1 MRTRILLALLGTS
14 ALVAC
19 SSSDASPGEAAAT
32 ADAAPPGTSPG
43 TSDGAGP
50 GAGDGGA
57 PDGGG
62 KLPAKNLA
70 LSGVSFRN
78 VGRKGDAL
86 RIGIKGADTHMET
99 SAAIV
104 RVVDADGA
112 PVVAFDTNWDGVA
125 DAPERRFH
133 FDSSAMGQPTFVASI
148 TIPDVFGR
156 APSIA
161 KVIVTLEDEVGG
173 HSAPITQALSKQVLR
188 GPFEAC
194 DPAKISDRCPA
205 GMACS
210 GAPSTCHDGV
220 APDLQRYAYFGG
232 SSPRMLFRG
241 AEPDEDIDHISIEF
255 LDANGASIAA
265 NLGTDEDPQMS
276 TGITLDAMGAGSDA
290 TFFLSSMPIASFA
303 VQVPKIAA
311 RVTDLAGNSS
321 ARVVFD
327 ATAVPVRSAG
337 QACDWNGFDAC
348 SSGNVCAPGLA
359 EAANKCASATTE
371 RRTKCSAA
379 AELDPAKGKTKAF
392 GSTSGASLWDAP
404 IGCVSNDATGRPESV
419 VRLHLA
425 AALPSLV
432 ITTAVP
438 ETDFDTAVY
447 LVPGC
452 PDSASAA
459 LGCNDDLVGTSSTLR
474 LQNVAAGDYTIV
486 VESVHMRGGQ
496 FGVAISSK

>member
-1 MRTRILLALLGTS
+1 MRTRILLALLGAS

-19 SSSDASPGEAAAT
+19 SSSDAPPSDAPET
-32 ADAAPPGTSPG
+32 ADAADAAAPTGKPA
-43 TSDGAGP
+43 DGP
-50 GAGDGGA
+50 GAGDGSA

-62 KLPAKNLA
+62 PLPAKNLA
-70 LSGVSFRN
+70 LNGVSFRS
-78 VGRKGDAL
+78 VGRTGEAL
-86 RIGIKGADTHMET
+86 RVGIKGVDTHKET

-112 PVVAFDTNWDGVA
+112 PVIAFDTNWDGVA

-133 FDSSAMGQPTFVASI
+133 FDTSTVGQASFVAAI
-148 TIPDVFGR
+148 TIPEVFGR
-156 APSIA
+156 APTIA
-161 KVIVTLEDEVGG
+161 KVIVTLEDEAGG
-173 HSAPITQALSKQVLR
+173 HSAPLTQALSKQALR

-194 DPAKISDRCPA
+194 DVAKMSDRCPA

-210 GAPSTCHDGV
+210 GTPPTCHDGV

-241 AEPDEDIDHISIEF
+241 AEPDEDIDRINIEF
-255 LDANGASIAA
+255 LDANGVSTSA

-276 TGITLDAMGAGSDA
+276 SSITLDASRAFADA

-311 RVTDLAGNSS
+311 TVTDLAGNSS

-327 ATAVPVRSAG
+327 ATPVPVRSAG
-337 QACDWNGFDAC
+337 QTCDWSGFDAC
-348 SSGNVCAPGLA
+348 SSGNVCVPGLP

-371 RRTKCSAA
+371 RKAKCAAA

-425 AALPSLV
+425 APLPSLV

-447 LVPGC
+447 LVAGC
-452 PDSASAA
+452 PDSAGAA
-459 LGCNDDLVGTSSTLR
+459 LGCNDDVVGTSSTLR

-486 VESVHMRGGQ
+486 VESVHMRGGH
-496 FGVAISSK
+496 FGVVISSK